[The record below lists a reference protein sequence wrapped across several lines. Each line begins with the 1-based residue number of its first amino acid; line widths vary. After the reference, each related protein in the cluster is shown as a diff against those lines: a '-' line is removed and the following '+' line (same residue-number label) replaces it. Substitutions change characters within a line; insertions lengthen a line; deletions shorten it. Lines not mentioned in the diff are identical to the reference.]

1 MTVIAEQDDAKLA
14 AQIVV
19 AIKALDAAN
28 DVRKAKAIIA
38 GNLLAEAQ
46 KRHPGK
52 KAFEKF
58 LELAGGIPISRAQ
71 TLIAIALGRKDFE
84 QHQDENAKAQQR
96 HRDKRRDG
104 GHLGKLMPATRRRSR
119 DHQAFSEWPDC
130 GSPRSFH

>member
-1 MTVIAEQDDAKLA
+1 MTVIVTPAEQDDAKLA

-19 AIKALDAAN
+19 AIKALDAA
-28 DVRKAKAIIA
+28 DTVRKEKAIIA

-58 LELAGGIPISRAQ
+58 LELAGGIHISRAQ

-84 QHQDENAKAQQR
+84 QSGGPELR
-96 HRDKRRDG
+96 SGPHRVRRGVCSDTVCRG
-104 GHLGKLMPATRRRSR
+104 TVCR
-119 DHQAFSEWPDC
+119 
-130 GSPRSFH
+130 